1 MLAAKANID
10 LVIKVFVTRSDAGS
24 LSGSPSLDGH
34 GDEYLDEKGPSGE
47 PFKLAARSLRF
58 RGRPDVHAEVASAV
72 SDSGRTLVV
81 GECRN
86 SFSLSRCGVSYDAD
100 LSMPRPHK
108 PVDRPSWP
116 AMWPKLQRPIP
127 ARASRS
133 R

>member
-81 GECRN
+81 GECTT
-86 SFSLSRCGVSYDAD
+86 CYVCD
-100 LSMPRPHK
+100 
-108 PVDRPSWP
+108 DRE
-116 AMWPKLQRPIP
+116 I
-127 ARASRS
+127 
-133 R
+133 